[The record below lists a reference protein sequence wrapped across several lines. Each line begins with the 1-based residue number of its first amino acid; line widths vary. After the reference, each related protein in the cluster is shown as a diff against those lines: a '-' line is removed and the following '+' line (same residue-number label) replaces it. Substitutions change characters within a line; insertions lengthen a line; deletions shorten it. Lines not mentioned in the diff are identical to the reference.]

1 MTETGIP
8 PRSPLVARV
17 VLAAAL
23 TLTAGLILP
32 VPAGS
37 RPPVSPSYLRPQPA
51 APAPTPALA
60 PAAQRFFPKA
70 DLMTIGAYY
79 YPEQWPAS
87 EWERDLGR
95 MAGMGFEFTHFG
107 EFAWAFMEPAD
118 GKFDFAWLDRAVE
131 LAAKAGLKVI
141 LCTPTPCPPA
151 WLGEKFPEIYLVNG
165 DGRRLE
171 HGTRANGSL
180 ANDVFV
186 RYSNRI
192 VAELGRRYG
201 RDPRVWG
208 WQLDNEPYAPADYSP
223 AARLKF
229 QAWLERKYG
238 TIDKMNEAW
247 GGAFWST
254 RYDSF
259 GQVLIPNERLFGED
273 ALSPH
278 ALLDFHRFT
287 ADTQADFLHMQ
298 YDTLRGLTRP
308 EQWITTNYM
317 NVTEWADPRRT
328 DRLDFIAFTMYPV
341 RGEKNLG
348 ELGFRL
354 GDPNRLA
361 MAADYFRSFKGVT
374 GVMELQPGQVN
385 WAPVNP
391 QPEPGAVRMWLWH
404 AFGGG
409 LSFACTYRFRQPRY
423 GSELYHAGIVG
434 PDGVTPSRGGL
445 EFARVIREMKDLRR
459 LYDPAA
465 RMPARIAARRTA
477 FLWSHDVLW
486 DLETHKQTALWN
498 TWGHRNK
505 IMAAVKAAGAP
516 LDYVGEA
523 DDFAA
528 YPFLVAPA
536 YQLVDEALVAKWTR
550 YVENGGHLVLTC
562 RTGQKDKAGQLP
574 ERPWAGRIAPLAG
587 AEVELFDCLLD
598 GGQGTVRWGGRDY
611 PWRVWADV
619 LKPLGETET
628 LAVYG
633 DQFYAG
639 KTAVTRHR
647 LGRGTVTY
655 IGAES
660 IDGSLERDVL
670 RQVYE
675 RAGAAPGS
683 YPPGVYVEWRDGF
696 FVAVNYSSR
705 PFDVPLEP
713 GARVVLG
720 TNPLRP
726 ADVLIWK

>member
-1 MTETGIP
+1 MKKA
-8 PRSPLVARV
+8 ARLAFVFTAV
-17 VLAAAL
+17 V
-23 TLTAGLILP
+23 
-32 VPAGS
+32 
-37 RPPVSPSYLRPQPA
+37 
-51 APAPTPALA
+51 ALA
-60 PAAQRFFPKA
+60 PAAPLPAASPAQRFFPKA
-70 DLMTIGAYY
+70 DLMTIGVYY
-79 YPEQWPAS
+79 YPEQWPPS
-87 EWERDLGR
+87 EWERDLR
-95 MAGMGFEFTHFG
+95 KMAEMGFEFTHFG
-107 EFAWAFMEPAD
+107 EFAWAFLEPSD
-118 GKFDFAWLDRAVE
+118 GRFDFAWLDRAID

-151 WLGEKFPEIYLVNG
+151 WLGEKYPEIYLVG
-165 DGRRLE
+165 ADGRRLE

-180 ANDVFV
+180 AADVFV
-186 RYSNRI
+186 RYSKRI

-201 RDPRVWG
+201 QDPRVWG
-208 WQLDNEPYAPADYSP
+208 WQLDNEPYGPADYSP

-238 TIDKMNEAW
+238 TVAKLNEAW

-259 GQVLIPNERLFGED
+259 GQVLIPNEGLFGED

-278 ALLDFHRFT
+278 AVLDFRRFT
-287 ADTQADFLHMQ
+287 ADTQADYLHMQ
-298 YDTLRGLTRP
+298 YGVLRGLVRP

-317 NVTEWADPRRT
+317 NVTESADPRRT
-328 DRLDFIAFTMYPV
+328 DRLDFISFTMYPV
-341 RGEKNLG
+341 RGEANLG
-348 ELGFRL
+348 EIGFRL
-354 GDPNRLA
+354 GNPYRLA
-361 MAADYFRSFKGVT
+361 MAVDYFRSFKGVT

-385 WAPVNP
+385 WAPTNP

-409 LSFACTYRFRQPRY
+409 LSFACTYRFRQPLY
-423 GSELYHAGIVG
+423 GSELYHAGILG

-445 EFARVIREMKDLRR
+445 EFARVMREMRELRR

-465 RMPARIAARRTA
+465 RLPEGLAVRRTA
-477 FLWSHDVLW
+477 YLWSHDVLW

-498 TWGHRNK
+498 TWDHRFK
-505 IMAAVKAAGAP
+505 IMAALKAAGAP
-516 LDYVGEA
+516 VDYLGEA

-550 YVENGGHLVLTC
+550 YVVGGGHLVLTC
-562 RTGQKDKAGQLP
+562 RTGQKTESGQLP
-574 ERPWAGRIAPLAG
+574 EKPWAGLVAPLVG
-587 AEVELFDCLLD
+587 AEVELFDCLLEGD
-598 GGQGTVRWGGRDY
+598 KGIVRMGGRGY
-611 PWRVWADV
+611 GWRTWADV
-619 LKPLGETET
+619 LRPLGGTET
-628 LAVYG
+628 LAVYA

-639 KTAVTRHR
+639 KAAVTTRR

-670 RQVYE
+670 RLVYE
-675 RAGAAPGS
+675 RAGARPAA
-683 YPPGVYVEWRDGF
+683 YPAGVYVEWRDGF
-696 FVAVNYSSR
+696 YVAVNYSSR
-705 PFDVPLEP
+705 PFVVPVEP
-713 GARVVLG
+713 GARIVLG

-726 ADVLIWK
+726 ADVLIWKNRGT